1 MILWVMMMGEAK
13 RIRTQELQRA
23 QVIARLN
30 QLVTD
35 RIEQRRFEQLV
46 GRLIIRPIKD
56 EGEIQTLKV

>member
-23 QVIARLN
+23 HVIARLN
-30 QLVTD
+30 QLVSE
-35 RIEQRRFEQLV
+35 RIQERRFEQLV

-56 EGEIQTLKV
+56 EAEIQTLKV

>member
-35 RIEQRRFEQLV
+35 RIEQRRFEQLL
-46 GRLIIRPIKD
+46 GRLIIRPVKD

>member
-1 MILWVMMMGEAK
+1 MIMGEAK

-30 QLVTD
+30 QLVSE
-35 RIEQRRFEQLV
+35 RIEQRRFEQLL

>member
-30 QLVTD
+30 QLVSERIQERHFD
-35 RIEQRRFEQLV
+35 RLLSQH
-46 GRLIIRPIKD
+46 IIRSIKD
-56 EGEIQTLKV
+56 ETEIQTLKV

>member
-1 MILWVMMMGEAK
+1 MILWVMIMGEAK

-56 EGEIQTLKV
+56 EREIQTLKV